1 MWENPAGH
9 TASAFD
15 AVHRLM
21 QNPALNPAIQL
32 IQTENGYAAY
42 DSATDKLHELNP
54 TASVIVEL
62 CDGSR
67 SVEEI
72 CAFLEPMLP
81 EASAEGV
88 QRWIEEGV
96 AAGLLLLGGDSGNA
110 HRELSFDELHK
121 ISRRLRYR
129 NKEQLAYLCQQQ
141 ATALAPDNA
150 DMWYDLGEVA
160 EMLGRRDDAR
170 AAYEKYI
177 ELKPD
182 DAEIRHLLVALRDE
196 PPPPRVPDEALQQM
210 YAEFSRTF
218 ETNLCKELGYK
229 GPEQV
234 RELLDPLLGDRGNL
248 AVLDLG
254 CGTGLAG
261 VQFKP
266 RASRLVG
273 VDISPEMIELARA
286 RNLYDRLDV
295 AEITD
300 WLERSSER
308 FEGRF
313 ELVLCCDC
321 LIYFGD
327 LRQVLLPA
335 AALLC
340 PKSLFAFTLERGDRY
355 PHRLSDTGR
364 YTHHIDHVREVAA
377 EAKLNVVRLEE
388 QFLRTEYGSPVTG
401 LFVVLEK

>member
-1 MWENPAGH
+1 L
-9 TASAFD
+9 AFD
-15 AVHRLM
+15 VAHRLM

-42 DSATDKLHELNP
+42 DSTNDKLHELNP
-54 TASVIVEL
+54 MASVIVEL

-72 CAFLEPMLP
+72 CAFLAPMLP

-88 QRWIEEGV
+88 RRWIEEGV
-96 AAGLLLLGGDSGNA
+96 AAGLLLPGGDSGNA
-110 HRELSFDELHK
+110 HRELSSDELHK

-129 NKEQLAYLCQQQ
+129 NQEQLAYVCQQQ

-150 DMWYDLGEVA
+150 DMWYDLGEMA
-160 EMLGRRDDAR
+160 EMIGRRDDAR
-170 AAYEKYI
+170 AAYEKYV

-229 GPEQV
+229 APEQV

-295 AEITD
+295 AEITN
-300 WLERSSER
+300 WLYLSQER
-308 FEGRF
+308 FD
-313 ELVLCCDC
+313 LIVCCDC

-327 LRQVLLPA
+327 LRQVLVPA

-340 PKSLFAFTLERGDRY
+340 PKSLLAFTLERGDRY

-364 YTHHIDHVREVAA
+364 YTHHIDHVRDVAA